1 MNEGILNINIRTGD
15 TDVVVLAINCLTKI
29 SQIEKLY
36 VHFGTGKN
44 FRVIDA
50 ISLSKGIGLMISK
63 ILPLFHS
70 FTGCDTVSSF
80 AGKGKK
86 TAWSV
91 MKTYSFFAEALERL
105 TENPN
110 SYKDPEI
117 LSVIERYCI
126 LLYDRTS
133 SLESVNDARR
143 KLFPSKAGLEN
154 IPPTQDAL
162 IEHLKRALYQ
172 GIGMYYFFH

>member
-1 MNEGILNINIRTGD
+1 M
-15 TDVVVLAINCLTKI
+15 K
-29 SQIEKLY
+29 
-36 VHFGTGKN
+36 
-44 FRVIDA
+44 VIA
-50 ISLSKGIGLMISK
+50 QGIGLMFSK
-63 ILPLFHS
+63 
-70 FTGCDTVSSF
+70 
-80 AGKGKK
+80 KK

-91 MKTYSFFAEALERL
+91 MKTYSFFAEALETL

-117 LSVIERYCI
+117 LSVIERFCV

-133 SLESVNDARR
+133 SLKSVNDARR

-154 IPPTQDAL
+154 IPPTQGAL

-172 GIGMYYFFH
+172 GIGMH